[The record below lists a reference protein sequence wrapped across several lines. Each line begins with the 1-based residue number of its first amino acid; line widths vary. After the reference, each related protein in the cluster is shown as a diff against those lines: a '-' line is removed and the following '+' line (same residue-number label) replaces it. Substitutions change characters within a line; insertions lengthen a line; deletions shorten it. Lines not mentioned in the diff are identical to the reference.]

1 MLYKIMLNNLPV
13 TILIP
18 HIMIITSS
26 TITTGHPS
34 MQTPTIFIFVDMQ

>member
-1 MLYKIMLNNLPV
+1 MLYKIMLNNLHV
-13 TILIP
+13 TISIP

-34 MQTPTIFIFVDMQ
+34 MQTPTISISVDTQ